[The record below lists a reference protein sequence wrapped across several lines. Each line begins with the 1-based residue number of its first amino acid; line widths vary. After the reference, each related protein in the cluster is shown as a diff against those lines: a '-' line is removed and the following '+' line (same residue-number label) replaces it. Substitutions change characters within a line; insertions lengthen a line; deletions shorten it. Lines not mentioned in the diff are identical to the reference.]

1 MLLRLWLL
9 VALVSRALVGL
20 VLRAL
25 NLTIGIFYHVV
36 FLLKNEW
43 SPSFSHGE
51 LEAWACVAHE
61 ASRCMLLG

>member
-1 MLLRLWLL
+1 M
-9 VALVSRALVGL
+9 ALVSQALVGL

-25 NLTIGIFYHVV
+25 NLTTEIFYHVV
-36 FLLKNEW
+36 FLLKNEY

-51 LEAWACVAHE
+51 LEAWEYVARV